1 MAREFIILLVWS
13 LFLNS
18 SQQGPSE
25 KLSLSDKQVAE
36 TQRILASELDAELPK
51 LPFANWFAQIVGPR
65 AGVIWQLSE
74 CGEHLGAPPDST
86 RDMKACTEANAIL
99 PDGRKVVVMIRI
111 GTFKK
116 GMTHTPEYCCGVIEQ
131 QGELYL
137 IRRLRDLPELLQS
150 PESLETEVRLPMVT
164 IPKVV
169 MNDIYQAM
177 ADLQVWSGRRPSQSL
192 LVEAVP
198 PLPSP
203 QLIPQPSNATS
214 SAKNQ
219 NVSEEPGLIA
229 TSGAPKLSEAV
240 LWGDAITKAQPQY
253 PPSAKRIKA
262 SGQVEVLVTVSKAG
276 RVIDAKAISG
286 HLLLRDAAVEA
297 ARQWVFKPAMLKG
310 VPVET
315 QIVLSFVFKPPE

>member
-1 MAREFIILLVWS
+1 MIHKFILIIAWG

-18 SQQGPSE
+18 SLQGQSG

-51 LPFANWFAQIVGPR
+51 LPFANWFGQIVGPG

-74 CGEHLGAPPDST
+74 CEEHLDAPPGSA
-86 RDMKACTEANAIL
+86 RDMQACTEANAIL

-116 GMTHTPEYCCGVIEQ
+116 GMTHTPEFCCGVIEQ
-131 QGELYL
+131 QGQLYL
-137 IRRLRDLPELLQS
+137 VRRLRDLPELLRS
-150 PESLETEVRLPMVT
+150 PGALETEVRLPMVT

-169 MNDIYQAM
+169 MNDLYQEM
-177 ADLQVWSGRRPSQSL
+177 AELQVWVGRRPSQPL
-192 LVEAVP
+192 MVEAMP
-198 PLPSP
+198 PP
-203 QLIPQPSNATS
+203 QTPQVNPQPSIATS
-214 SAKNQ
+214 SAENQ
-219 NVSEEPGLIA
+219 KVSEELGLTA

-240 LWGDAITKAQPQY
+240 LWGNAITKVQPQY
-253 PPSAKRIKA
+253 PPSAKRVRA
-262 SGQVEVLVTVSKAG
+262 SGPVEVQVTISETG

-297 ARQWVFKPAMLKG
+297 SRQWVFKPATLNE
-310 VPVET
+310 VPVKT
-315 QIVLSFVFKPPE
+315 QVVLTFVFNVSQ